1 MGISPQSQGMA
12 GLSPLW
18 VWAAVVL
25 VAAVSEESFEGSPAL
40 KWKDMSQLD
49 RKMASKQADNGMNHR
64 TRSFARQQQSDDGI
78 FALDTLDSGKALQQ
92 SKRPALDQAAQRE
105 AGYLSSDLSL
115 KPEALNESPQAMDR
129 TRRKAVARARE
140 IEMKTQALREG
151 GRELGESGSPH
162 RRTAVAAS
170 FEHLVTA
177 LTDVNELARA
187 DSSSTHDLGEDVTIP
202 RRKSVTINP
211 DSKKNRKIESLKAKV
226 RVAMKELTEKHM
238 LSAER
243 DKTEYK
249 AAVRKANLQ
258 RSQTESTARTLVPQA
273 EALVKDRKRFRKQ
286 AAESAY
292 TTASDK
298 AQQRLRTQEAKI
310 IEEKQQLSL
319 DAESKETEIRSRSD
333 KVSAEEKQNYL
344 VKMSEAD
351 RVKAL
356 RLKLLAL
363 RLKALQDQSAKNARL
378 RFDDAVKGE
387 KETIELANLMKKQ
400 AFHLH
405 REELEKADTQMK
417 EAQND
422 MGEAKDVTYKEFV
435 ASHERKKKGIGRKL
449 PEPERK
455 KQLASEGQAIIQVSA
470 SERKKQLAW
479 IDQAERTAMKSCN
492 GAKKEEILKS
502 VSRHLSVSR
511 LSRFL
516 TDKSETEGHQRDE
529 AQRKSK
535 KLNDSKE
542 KASKHFEDVVKK
554 AAVEMA
560 ADGKVKSPQVDS
572 LENAAV
578 GYESTKLPADTATG
592 KYKSK
597 SEDATKADVLA
608 SKHSAAW
615 ASEKSLA
622 AANRI
627 KEDADITC
635 DDQQRWFQRER
646 EKVRKRLG
654 MSTEK
659 GGKAVEKGEF
669 QEGRW
674 ANLQTK
680 ILMSKGQYMTEESV
694 EDQMKLSSETR
705 AKSGLRL
712 KESISVQDQRVLQA
726 RQLKDKAKREL
737 ALVSLRGG
745 KAQDMELLNAK
756 GGGHD
761 AQLRKVRTK
770 IHALKREAQVQED
783 QTVAAAE
790 MKADENTRRAH
801 QEAAIQLEEV
811 KSRLGEV
818 RSEADKRLLQDR
830 LEAAQNHVE
839 AKKMLAEAEVSRD
852 GSLIAK
858 AQEQRKESMLDAK
871 DEYERMMKDAK
882 AKFETKIESETGV
895 AINDIKKAKTVFKV
909 VKRNIEELKRDTH

>member
-1 MGISPQSQGMA
+1 MG
-12 GLSPLW
+12 
-18 VWAAVVL
+18 
-25 VAAVSEESFEGSPAL
+25 ESFEGSPAL

-49 RKMASKQADNGMNHR
+49 GKMASKQADNGMNHR

-177 LTDVNELARA
+177 LADVNELARA

-202 RRKSVTINP
+202 RRKSVTITP

-422 MGEAKDVTYKEFV
+422 MGEGKDVTYKEFV
-435 ASHERKKKGIGRKL
+435 ASHERKK
-449 PEPERK
+449 
-455 KQLASEGQAIIQVSA
+455 
-470 SERKKQLAW
+470 QLAW
-479 IDQAERTAMKSCN
+479 IDQAKRTAMKSCN

-502 VSRHLSVSR
+502 KAAHLSVSR

-572 LENAAV
+572 LKNAAV

-592 KYKSK
+592 KYKSE
-597 SEDATKADVLA
+597 SEDATKAEVLA

-635 DDQQRWFQRER
+635 DDQQRWFQRES

-712 KESISVQDQRVLQA
+712 KESISVEDQRVLQA

-761 AQLRKVRTK
+761 AQFRKVRTK

-790 MKADENTRRAH
+790 MKADKNTQRAH

-895 AINDIKKAKTVFKV
+895 AINDVKKAKTIFKV
-909 VKRNIEELKRDTH
+909 VKRNIEELKRYTH

>member
-1 MGISPQSQGMA
+1 MA
-12 GLSPLW
+12 
-18 VWAAVVL
+18 
-25 VAAVSEESFEGSPAL
+25 
-40 KWKDMSQLD
+40 
-49 RKMASKQADNGMNHR
+49 
-64 TRSFARQQQSDDGI
+64 
-78 FALDTLDSGKALQQ
+78 
-92 SKRPALDQAAQRE
+92 
-105 AGYLSSDLSL
+105 
-115 KPEALNESPQAMDR
+115 
-129 TRRKAVARARE
+129 
-140 IEMKTQALREG
+140 
-151 GRELGESGSPH
+151 
-162 RRTAVAAS
+162 
-170 FEHLVTA
+170 TA
-177 LTDVNELARA
+177 LAEVNELARA
-187 DSSSTHDLGEDVTIP
+187 DSSSTHDLGEDVIIS
-202 RRKSVTINP
+202 RRKSVTITP
-211 DSKKNRKIESLKAKV
+211 DSKKKRKIENLKAKV

-249 AAVRKANLQ
+249 EVVRKANLQ

-273 EALVKDRKRFRKQ
+273 EALVKDRKRSRKQ

-292 TTASDK
+292 TTVSNK
-298 AQQRLRTQEAKI
+298 AQQRLRAQEAQI

-363 RLKALQDQSAKNARL
+363 RLKALQDKSAENARL

-422 MGEAKDVTYKEFV
+422 IGEAKDVSYKEFV
-435 ASHERKKKGIGRKL
+435 ASHAKL
-449 PEPERK
+449 PHRVIEPERK
-455 KQLASEGQAIIQVSA
+455 KQLALEGQAIIQVSA

-479 IDQAERTAMKSCN
+479 VDQAKRTAMKSCN
-492 GAKKEEILKS
+492 GAKKEEIVKS
-502 VSRHLSVSR
+502 KAAHLSVSR

-516 TDKSETEGHQRDE
+516 TDKSKTEGHQRDE
-529 AQRKSK
+529 AQRQSK

-542 KASKHFEDVVKK
+542 KANKHFEDVVKK

-560 ADGKVKSPQVDS
+560 ADGKVKTPQVDS
-572 LENAAV
+572 LKNAAV

-597 SEDATKADVLA
+597 SEDATKAEVLA
-608 SKHSAAW
+608 SKRSAAW

-622 AANRI
+622 SANRF

-680 ILMSKGQYMTEESV
+680 ILMSKGQCMTEDSV
-694 EDQMKLSSETR
+694 KDQMKLSSETR

-712 KESISVQDQRVLQA
+712 KESISVEDQRVLQA

-737 ALVSLRGG
+737 ALVSLRGENS
-745 KAQDMELLNAK
+745 QDMELLNAK

-761 AQLRKVRTK
+761 AQLGKVRTE
-770 IHALKREAQVQED
+770 IRALKREAQVQED

-801 QEAAIQLEEV
+801 QQAKMQLEEV
-811 KSRLGEV
+811 KSRLGEA
-818 RSEADKRLLQDR
+818 RSEADKRLLKDR

-852 GSLIAK
+852 GSLIAQ
-858 AQEQRKESMLDAK
+858 AHEQRKEAMVNAK
-871 DEYERMMKDAK
+871 DKYSRMMKDAK

-895 AINDIKKAKTVFKV
+895 AINDVKKAKTIFKV
-909 VKRNIEELKRDTH
+909 VKRNIEELKMDT

>member
-1 MGISPQSQGMA
+1 MG
-12 GLSPLW
+12 
-18 VWAAVVL
+18 
-25 VAAVSEESFEGSPAL
+25 
-40 KWKDMSQLD
+40 
-49 RKMASKQADNGMNHR
+49 
-64 TRSFARQQQSDDGI
+64 
-78 FALDTLDSGKALQQ
+78 
-92 SKRPALDQAAQRE
+92 
-105 AGYLSSDLSL
+105 
-115 KPEALNESPQAMDR
+115 
-129 TRRKAVARARE
+129 RA
-140 IEMKTQALREG
+140 G
-151 GRELGESGSPH
+151 GRELGESRSPH
-162 RRTAVAAS
+162 RQTAVAAS
-170 FEHLVTA
+170 FEHLATA
-177 LTDVNELARA
+177 LAEVNELARA
-187 DSSSTHDLGEDVTIP
+187 DSSSTHDLGEDVIIS
-202 RRKSVTINP
+202 RRKSVTITP
-211 DSKKNRKIESLKAKV
+211 DSKKKRKIENLKAKV

-249 AAVRKANLQ
+249 EVVRKANLQ

-273 EALVKDRKRFRKQ
+273 EALVKDRKRSRKQ

-292 TTASDK
+292 TTVSNK
-298 AQQRLRTQEAKI
+298 AQQRLRAQEAQI

-363 RLKALQDQSAKNARL
+363 RLKALQDKSAENARL

-422 MGEAKDVTYKEFV
+422 IGEAKDVSYKEFV
-435 ASHERKKKGIGRKL
+435 ASHAKL
-449 PEPERK
+449 PHRVIEPERK
-455 KQLASEGQAIIQVSA
+455 KQLALEGQAIIQVSA

-479 IDQAERTAMKSCN
+479 VDQAKRTAMKSCN
-492 GAKKEEILKS
+492 GAKKEEIVKS
-502 VSRHLSVSR
+502 KAAHLSVSR

-516 TDKSETEGHQRDE
+516 TDKSKTEGHQRDE
-529 AQRKSK
+529 AQRQSK

-542 KASKHFEDVVKK
+542 KANKDFEDVVKK
-554 AAVEMA
+554 AAVQMA
-560 ADGKVKSPQVDS
+560 ADGKVKTPQVDS
-572 LENAAV
+572 LKNAAV

-597 SEDATKADVLA
+597 SEDATKAEVLA
-608 SKHSAAW
+608 SKRSAAW

-622 AANRI
+622 SANRF

-680 ILMSKGQYMTEESV
+680 ILMSKGQYMTEDSV
-694 EDQMKLSSETR
+694 KDQMKLSSETR

-712 KESISVQDQRVLQA
+712 KESISVEDQRVLQA

-737 ALVSLRGG
+737 ALVRLNGEN
-745 KAQDMELLNAK
+745 AQDKKLLNAK
-756 GGGHD
+756 GGSHD
-761 AQLRKVRTK
+761 AQLRKVRTE
-770 IHALKREAQVQED
+770 IRALKREAQVQED

-790 MKADENTRRAH
+790 MKADENIRRAH
-801 QEAAIQLEEV
+801 QQAKMQLEEV
-811 KSRLGEV
+811 KSRLGEA
-818 RSEADKRLLQDR
+818 RSEADKRLLKDR

-852 GSLIAK
+852 GSLIAQ
-858 AQEQRKESMLDAK
+858 AHEQRKEAMVNAK
-871 DEYERMMKDAK
+871 DKYSRMMKDAK

-895 AINDIKKAKTVFKV
+895 AINDVKKAKTIFKV
-909 VKRNIEELKRDTH
+909 VKRNIEELKMDT